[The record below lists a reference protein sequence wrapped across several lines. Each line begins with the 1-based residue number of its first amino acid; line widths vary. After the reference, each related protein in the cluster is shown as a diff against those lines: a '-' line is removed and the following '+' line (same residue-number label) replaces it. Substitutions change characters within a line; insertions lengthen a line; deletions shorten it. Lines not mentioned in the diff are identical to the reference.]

1 MKKFFLISLGIILLL
16 GAAAGIWSFSGY
28 LVSLQDKNPL
38 SLPDTVTLTPDK
50 DFRVGELITVS
61 AEFSLPRYRKVHKVV
76 LTPGSGTV
84 TAVSGKAVKVRTF
97 WRSSVW
103 KAEGQICPLRPG
115 ESQPGVLAFEISSRG
130 DSTAPTAFAVAIPAL
145 KISGLPAVT
154 TPDAELERP
163 LELVKKNASKWHYLW
178 LLLLIPV
185 LLLYFVFK
193 KRKVREEKISLRTR
207 TLNALENLRSEVV
220 TRTLSAEQGIARLSD
235 VIRTYL
241 EQRYTLPVSSKT
253 TPEFLEE
260 MENHSPLPE
269 SDRPFL
275 QNFLNSADMIK
286 FAKAPCDAPA
296 VNGAI
301 DSAEKLVRNTALP
314 EEEKNV

>member
-1 MKKFFLISLGIILLL
+1 MKKFFLIFLWIILLSGL
-16 GAAAGIWSFSGY
+16 AAGIWSLSGY
-28 LVSLQDKNPL
+28 LVSRQDKSPVAI
-38 SLPDTVTLTPDK
+38 PDTVTLTPDK
-50 DFRVGELITVS
+50 DFRVGEVITASV
-61 AEFSLPRYRKVHKVV
+61 EFSLPRYRKVHKVL
-76 LTPGSGTV
+76 LTPGNGTV
-84 TAVSGKAVKVRTF
+84 TATPGKAVKVRTS

-103 KAEGQICPLRPG
+103 KAEGKICPLRPG
-115 ESQPGVLAFEISSRG
+115 ESQPGVLALEISSPG
-130 DSTAPTAFAVAIPAL
+130 DTPEQTAFAVAIPAL

-163 LELVKKNASKWHYLW
+163 LELVKKTPSKWHYLW
-178 LLLLIPV
+178 LLLLLLIP
-185 LLLYFVFK
+185 LLYFVFK
-193 KRKVREEKISLRTR
+193 KRKVKEEKISLQAR
-207 TLNALENLRSEVV
+207 TLDALENLRSEVV
-220 TRTLSAEQGIARLSD
+220 TRALSAEQGIARLSD

-269 SDRPFL
+269 KDRPFL

-296 VNGAI
+296 VNAAI
-301 DSAEKLVRNTALP
+301 DSAEKLVRSTALP